1 MMAGIVI
8 FLLLSTGFVG
18 MSTEEKL
25 DNSISSENNLNW
37 WDTYSRDKD
46 RNGISDLLTWKLA
59 QGEEFF
65 KAGDCLLYTSPSP
78 RD

>member
-1 MMAGIVI
+1 MQRKAIMAGIVI

-46 RNGISDLLTWKLA
+46 AAFHQT
-59 QGEEFF
+59 
-65 KAGDCLLYTSPSP
+65 
-78 RD
+78 